1 MASCT
6 NASCVRVRSS
16 KSFAR
21 RRQRPSQPNVRSTI
35 QRLGSAT
42 KPKGHAASEREVASH
57 RDADGL
63 EDCGFRQCRGL
74 PAAFEPA
81 GGA

>member
-1 MASCT
+1 
-6 NASCVRVRSS
+6 
-16 KSFAR
+16 
-21 RRQRPSQPNVRSTI
+21 
-35 QRLGSAT
+35 LGSAT